1 MLDDVERWAFLVQPA
16 RKDPF
21 PAPAGLF
28 DIKLD
33 ERPGEA
39 LIVPRRGCIAGAQA
53 DHGIAETDRLAG
65 PQRDVADD
73 AVALVEQPEH
83 RDAFAHRGYAG
94 NRLNRLRG
102 VHGHGIGAI
111 DRLAGI
117 VATAIAART
126 KRDQRQQD
134 KSADQDYSG
143 FHA

>member
-1 MLDDVERWAFLVQPA
+1 MLDDVERWAFLVQPT

-33 ERPGEA
+33 ERPGQA
-39 LIVPRRGCIAGAQA
+39 LIVPRRGCVASAQA
-53 DHGIAETDRLAG
+53 NHGVAETDRLTG

-73 AVALVEQPEH
+73 AVALVEQSEH
-83 RDAFAHRGYAG
+83 RNTLAHRGHPRDSVD
-94 NRLNRLRG
+94 RLGG

-111 DRLAGI
+111 DRLAGV

-126 KRDQRQQD
+126 KRDQGQQD
-134 KSADQDYSG
+134 KSTDQDYSG